1 MTNDMEIGSALALA
15 LADKVGEERYQL
27 WFGSHTRMELADET
41 LIVHVANR
49 FFQDWLRTNFR
60 QQIEASCLEMLGK
73 ALNVRFHVDASLEG
87 GSKKA
92 PAACG
97 GSEPPAGPRGDG
109 RKPAEAAVAR
119 SGAEAAG
126 PAGEGHCSAERAG
139 AARRGGPL
147 RPAAELKAFVPGPAS
162 RVAYAAA
169 LTVAA
174 RRNSPS
180 PVVLHGPTGVGKT
193 HLLRGM
199 CEAVRQSDVRAQVV
213 YMSAEQFTTLFLEAL
228 HGAGL
233 PSFRRKHRGLD
244 LLAVDDIQFFAGKRA
259 TLTELLNTVDC
270 FQREGRQLVFAAD
283 RPPSQLG
290 SLGAELVTRLQGGL
304 VCGIESPEYETRL
317 SIVKQMAEQLG
328 LAVPQEVQALI
339 ASNLHSH
346 ARELSGALHRLAATS
361 RALERPISP
370 AMAQEALADL
380 LGGGNRHLRLADIER
395 AVCEEFGLEPQAL
408 QSTRKAKD
416 VSGPRAV
423 AMYLARKH
431 TRCALS
437 EIGHHFGR
445 RSHSTV
451 ISAQKK
457 VNGWMSKPAALGE
470 GGRLSIEEALRRV
483 ERRLMAG

>member
-15 LADKVGEERYQL
+15 LADKVGQERYQL

-73 ALNVRFHVDASLEG
+73 ALNVRFHVDSSLEA
-87 GSKKA
+87 SSTVTA

-97 GSEPPAGPRGDG
+97 GGQRSAAPRSDD
-109 RKPAEAAVAR
+109 KSV
-119 SGAEAAG
+119 
-126 PAGEGHCSAERAG
+126 AG

-147 RPAAELKAFVPGPAS
+147 RPAAELKTFVPGPAS
-162 RVAYAAA
+162 RIAYAAA

-199 CEAVRQSDVRAQVV
+199 CEAVRQSDVRAQAV
-213 YMSAEQFTTLFLEAL
+213 YMTAEQFTTLFLEAL

-283 RPPSQLG
+283 RPPAQLG

-317 SIVKQMAEQLG
+317 AIVKQMAEQLG

-408 QSTRKAKD
+408 QSTRKAKE